1 MKKYDEKGKDR
12 MKIKTS
18 KELKIE
24 QPFEF
29 EKGKIY
35 LLNTEV
41 VFDTKEST
49 ITCEE
54 GTPVIFIDKDNQ
66 DEKRAIVVGSD
77 KEIFS
82 VSIEKL
88 NKNSADKFLK
98 AKEQLIYNVCDCN
111 VLLSVISGLFI
122 ATAIIAA
129 ISLLHTEPLDFLLST
144 LGYFGGIVAVLF
156 FIWLLALLLIAKKF
170 DNDYY
175 YDLYATYSLFNK
187 NRKENMKELK
197 KLKSINIDTLPNNF
211 SFRVM

>member
-1 MKKYDEKGKDR
+1 MKFTTREGNLT
-12 MKIKTS
+12 MKIKHDKTV
-18 KELKIE
+18 KQNET
-24 QPFEF
+24 FF

-49 ITCEE
+49 ITYEE

-66 DEKRAIVVGSD
+66 DEKRAIVVDSD
-77 KEIFS
+77 KEFLS

-98 AKEQLIYNVCDCN
+98 AKEQLIYNVWDCN
-111 VLLSVISGLFI
+111 GLFSVILALFI
-122 ATAIIAA
+122 AATIIIA
-129 ISLLHTEPLDFLLST
+129 INLSYTEPLDLLLSP
-144 LGYFGGIVAVLF
+144 LGYFGVIVAVLF
-156 FIWLLALLLIAKKF
+156 FIWLLALLFIAVKW
-170 DNDYY
+170 DDDYY
-175 YDLYATYSLFNK
+175 YDLYKTYSLFNK

-197 KLKSINIDTLPNNF
+197 KLKNINIDTLPNNF